1 MEELIKSSIFNGL
14 VFAVYDKLGPQPI
27 YMFPEPIRRNFQD
40 DANRETQKD
49 LLELTMRD
57 YTHISIKNLSLLIGD
72 GSIFENPEIKEFK
85 HYGVIP
91 FPDIHSTSLTFFHFV
106 EIGKAEQPGATAF
119 SLLINEDRRS
129 FLYNNMDRLK
139 HLIMEFFQKFDK
151 ELLDH
156 LKPQEE
162 IEHHFKSLLKQ
173 LMEIEQSPST
183 SFSAQRKLK
192 ILFTGLD
199 GTGKTS
205 FLLSVDRKYSKLIGV
220 KPTLGAKVRSIEALG
235 ASIFLWDL
243 GGQVN
248 LRQKYLNKA
257 HIYLYEADLI
267 FYFIDIKDNKRFGES
282 IEYLQNIQKVL
293 TTFDQ
298 KTPIMYILSKSDPD
312 VMQLPKIK
320 DNIEEITQNL
330 INVSNDEQPEIF
342 FTTIFDSFSI
352 LRAFSSGIAK
362 LSPNRK
368 LIEHN
373 LSNFSKETKIYL
385 ALLMSNDGLIM
396 AEFFTPKA
404 IKITAISKPK
414 ELMNVF
420 QLTAPQFAILY
431 KIFSKYRTVPQDET
445 IFKVANSV
453 ILFKKVNVNQ
463 FGMFLLFLMD
473 DESKK
478 ENINLKLPKF
488 LEITEDLLLTY
499 IS

>member
-14 VFAVYDKLGPQPI
+14 VLAVYDKLGPQPV
-27 YMFPEPIRRNFQD
+27 YMFPQPIRRNSQED
-40 DANRETQKD
+40 VNLENHKD

-72 GSIFENPEIKEFK
+72 GSIFENSEIKDFK
-85 HYGVIP
+85 HFGIIP
-91 FPDIHSTSLTFFHFV
+91 FPDFRSTSLTFFHFV
-106 EIGKAEQPGATAF
+106 KIGQAERRAATAF

-139 HLIMEFFQKFDK
+139 HLIIEFFQEFDK
-151 ELLDH
+151 ELSESIR
-156 LKPQEE
+156 PQEE
-162 IEHHFKSLLKQ
+162 VEHHFKSLLKQ
-173 LMEIEQSPST
+173 VMEIEHSPST
-183 SFSAQRKLK
+183 SFSSQRKLK

-199 GTGKTS
+199 STGKTS

-267 FYFIDIKDNKRFGES
+267 FYFIDIKDKKRFEES
-282 IEYLQNIQKVL
+282 IEYLQNIQKAL
-293 TTFDQ
+293 NTFEQ
-298 KTPIMYILSKSDPD
+298 LTPIMYVLSKSDPD
-312 VMQLPKIK
+312 IIQLPDIK
-320 DNIEEITQNL
+320 DNIEEITQHL
-330 INVSNDEQPEIF
+330 TNVSNGEQPEIF
-342 FTTIFDSFSI
+342 FTSIFDSFSI

-396 AEFFTPKA
+396 AESFTHKA
-404 IKITAISKPK
+404 TKITSISKPK
-414 ELMNVF
+414 ELLSVF
-420 QLTAPQFAILY
+420 QLMAPQFAILY
-431 KIFSKYRTVPQDET
+431 KIFSKYRTVPQEET

-453 ILFKKVNVNQ
+453 ILFKKINVNQ
-463 FGMFLLFLMD
+463 FGMFLLLLMD

-478 ENINLKLPKF
+478 EIININLPKF
-488 LEITEDLLLTY
+488 LDITADLLLTY

>member
-1 MEELIKSSIFNGL
+1 MEELIKSSIFNGV
-14 VFAVYDKLGPQPI
+14 VFAVYDKLGPQPV
-27 YMFPEPIRRNFQD
+27 YMFPPPFRRKSQD
-40 DANRETQKD
+40 EGKLEKQKD

-72 GSIFENPEIKEFK
+72 GSILEKPEITEFK
-85 HYGVIP
+85 HFGIIP
-91 FPDIHSTSLTFFHFV
+91 FPDFHSTSLTFFHFV
-106 EIGKAEQPGATAF
+106 KIGQAEQPAATAF
-119 SLLINEDRRS
+119 SLFIDEDRRS

-139 HLIMEFFQKFDK
+139 NSIIEFFQKFDK
-151 ELLDH
+151 ELLEQV
-156 LKPQEE
+156 KPQEE
-162 IEHHFKSLLKQ
+162 IEHHFRSFLKQ
-173 LMEIEQSPST
+173 VMDIEQAPST

-192 ILFTGLD
+192 IIFTGLD
-199 GTGKTS
+199 NTGKTS
-205 FLLSVDRKYSKLIGV
+205 FLLSIDRKYSKLIGV

-243 GGQVN
+243 GGQVS

-257 HIYLYEADLI
+257 NIYLYEADLI
-267 FYFIDIKDNKRFGES
+267 FYFIDVKDKKRFGES
-282 IEYLQNIQKVL
+282 IEYLENIQKVL
-293 TTFDQ
+293 LTFDQ
-298 KTPIMYILSKSDPD
+298 KTPIMYVLSKSDPD

-320 DNIEEITQNL
+320 ENIVEITQNL
-330 INVSNDEQPEIF
+330 VNVSHGEQPEIF
-342 FTTIFDSFSI
+342 FTSIFDSFSI
-352 LRAFSSGIAK
+352 LRAFSSGISK

-396 AEFFTPKA
+396 AEFFTSKA
-404 IKITAISKPK
+404 IKITAISKPE
-414 ELMNVF
+414 ELLNVF

-463 FGMFLLFLMD
+463 FGMFLLLLMD

-478 ENINLKLPKF
+478 ETINLKLPNF
-488 LEITEDLLLTY
+488 LKITEDLLLTY